1 MAISK
6 EDKLRFAEASKDD
19 KTNLTKYEK
28 SLKEISDKRKK
39 HQSIAGY
46 YSLELADIYLK
57 MIPIY
62 LHISDLSN
70 DIMGIKDS
78 ASQEK
83 ARKTY
88 SNMLIVLEDIV
99 GGDFDR
105 PLAENKDYLQKIEK
119 FNIRQTLELCK
130 KMIFVYET
138 LVDNFGSDSKHKWHF
153 VDNHAKIANVIK
165 NMVNFATIE
174 QFRNFRSEFYRDR
187 EDLLDLCKR
196 TLEDAAKN
204 VRSKYELSTQA
215 PEDIKK
221 AIWLLTSLR
230 QINVIYGESEEAER
244 NKTVIDALRQRFEQE
259 EKKKEEAKKKR

>member
-6 EDKLRFAEASKDD
+6 EDKSRFNEASKED
-19 KTNLTKYEK
+19 KTNLVKYEK
-28 SLKEISDKRKK
+28 IIKEVSDKKKK
-39 HQSIAGY
+39 HPSIASY
-46 YSLELADIYLK
+46 YSLELADTYLK
-57 MIPIY
+57 MIPVY

-83 ARKTY
+83 ARKAY
-88 SNMLIVLEDIV
+88 SNMLIMLEEIV

-105 PLAENKDYLQKIEK
+105 PLSENKDYLMKIEK
-119 FNIRQTLELCK
+119 FNIRQTLELMK
-130 KMIFVYET
+130 KMIFVYDT

-153 VDNHAKIANVIK
+153 VDNNAKIANLIK
-165 NMVNFATIE
+165 NFINFATIE

-187 EDLLDLCKR
+187 EDLLNLCKR
-196 TLEDAAKN
+196 TLEEAAKN
-204 VRSKYELSTQA
+204 VRNKYELSTQA

-221 AIWLLTSLR
+221 AIWLLSSLR
-230 QINVIYGESEEAER
+230 QINVLYGESEEAEK